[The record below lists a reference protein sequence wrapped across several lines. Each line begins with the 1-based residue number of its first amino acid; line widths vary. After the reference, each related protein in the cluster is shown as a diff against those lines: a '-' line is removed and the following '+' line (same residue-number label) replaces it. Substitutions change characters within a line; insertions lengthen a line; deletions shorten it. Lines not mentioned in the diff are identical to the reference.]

1 MLDTNHV
8 LENSQKLPPR
18 VVRPLG
24 ASMLTH
30 GWLRTVRIAQNLH
43 NTDIQWAERD
53 VEADFVQPKLCIP
66 GQLKQNCGHGASI
79 RIICDGPRTSVGSQR
94 RFDDIAPAHP
104 HTPKCMR
111 HRMPQPNGPYRS
123 LRPFDVVR

>member
-1 MLDTNHV
+1 MLGTNHV

-43 NTDIQWAERD
+43 NTDIQWAECD
-53 VEADFVQPKLCIP
+53 VEAVQVT
-66 GQLKQNCGHGASI
+66 ASV
-79 RIICDGPRTSVGSQR
+79 RVYSAFSQ
-94 RFDDIAPAHP
+94 
-104 HTPKCMR
+104 
-111 HRMPQPNGPYRS
+111 
-123 LRPFDVVR
+123 